1 MTAVYNNTYL
11 ISYVDKTAATTATTT
26 TATTAAAT
34 TATVST
40 LQVLSMDIN
49 TPNIG
54 KVMNTVD
61 NIPYNIYEIITL
73 NINTGLFVGI
83 CQDAGDTEETAY
95 IISGQVD
102 HNSYD
107 FKLNKSPLTYTD
119 MYSISPSITRLS
131 DTSFAFAY
139 FDFNSSKL
147 VTSYGNSSYTNCSL
161 VL

>member
-11 ISYVDKTAATTATTT
+11 ISYVDKTAATTTTNYDST
-26 TATTAAAT
+26 F
-34 TATVST
+34 ST
-40 LQVLSMDIN
+40 LQVLSMDMH

-54 KVMNTVD
+54 KVMNTVN

-83 CQDAGDTEETAY
+83 CQDASDTKETAY

-102 HNSYD
+102 HDSYD
-107 FKLNKSPLTYTD
+107 FKLHKSPLTYTD

-147 VTSYGNSSYTNCSL
+147 VTSYGNNYNC
-161 VL
+161 

>member
-11 ISYVDKTAATTATTT
+11 ISYVDKTTTT
-26 TATTAAAT
+26 TTTNYDST
-34 TATVST
+34 FST
-40 LQVLSMDIN
+40 LQVLSMDMN

-73 NINTGLFVGI
+73 NIDTGLFVGI
-83 CQDAGDTEETAY
+83 CQDASVTKETAY

-102 HNSYD
+102 HSYD
-107 FKLNKSPLTYTD
+107 IKLHKSPFTYTN

-131 DTSFAFAY
+131 DTSFAFAF

-147 VTSYGNSSYTNCSL
+147 VTSYGNSYNC
-161 VL
+161 

>member
-11 ISYVDKTAATTATTT
+11 LSYADKTNYESTTT
-26 TATTAAAT
+26 
-34 TATVST
+34 ST
-40 LQVLSMDIN
+40 LQVISMNMN

-54 KVMNTVD
+54 KVMNTID
-61 NIPYNIYEIITL
+61 NIPYYIYEIITL

-83 CQDAGDTEETAY
+83 CQDASETKETAY

-102 HNSYD
+102 HDSYD
-107 FKLNKSPLTYTD
+107 IKLHSSPHTYTD

-139 FDFNSSKL
+139 FDYNSNKL
-147 VTSYGNSSYTNCSL
+147 VTSYGNKI
-161 VL
+161 VV